1 LNEIVPK
8 GASGKFLYHNGLL
21 LYLASFKN
29 NQYMLRQTIFLV
41 ACLTLV
47 TLACKSDTKEA
58 TSETTADTTMVV
70 QPLVEVS
77 LDTAAVAEENKKTAP
92 APAPAASTSK
102 PAATTKPA
110 ASTKP
115 APADKSAGTAPAPAA
130 PATSSTADAQ
140 GYVEFPSKRASYP
153 GGEAALNKFLAD
165 NIKYPTMAR
174 EKNVQGTV
182 YASILVDELGNI
194 VDVSFPKPLGSGLE
208 EEVLRVI
215 RAMPD
220 LIPAE
225 DHSKPVKTKYVLP
238 VKFKLQ

>member
-1 LNEIVPK
+1 
-8 GASGKFLYHNGLL
+8 
-21 LYLASFKN
+21 
-29 NQYMLRQTIFLV
+29 MLRQTIFLV

-47 TLACKSDTKEA
+47 TLACKSDTKES
-58 TSETTADTTMVV
+58 TTETAADTTMVT

-77 LDTAAVAEENKKTAP
+77 LDTAAVAEENKKV

-110 ASTKP
+110 AKP
-115 APADKSAGTAPAPAA
+115 APADKSTGTAPAAA
-130 PATSSTADAQ
+130 AAATSTADAD

-153 GGEAALNKFLAD
+153 GGEAALNKFLAE

-182 YASILVDELGNI
+182 YANILVDELGNI

>member
-1 LNEIVPK
+1 MKSSKMGAVNFCIHK
-8 GASGKFLYHNGLL
+8 GIL
-21 LYLASFKN
+21 LYLASFNKN
-29 NQYMLRQTIFLV
+29 QNMLRQTIFLV
-41 ACLTLV
+41 VCLTLV
-47 TLACKSDTKEA
+47 TLACKSDSKEA
-58 TSETTADTTMVV
+58 TSETAVDSTTVM
-70 QPLVEVS
+70 QPVVEVS
-77 LDTAAVAEENKKTAP
+77 LDTAAVAEENKKV

-102 PAATTKPA
+102 PATTTKPA
-110 ASTKP
+110 ASSKP
-115 APADKSAGTAPAPAA
+115 APADKSAGTAPAATATA
-130 PATSSTADAQ
+130 PAADAQ

-153 GGEAALNKFLAD
+153 GGEAALNKFLAE